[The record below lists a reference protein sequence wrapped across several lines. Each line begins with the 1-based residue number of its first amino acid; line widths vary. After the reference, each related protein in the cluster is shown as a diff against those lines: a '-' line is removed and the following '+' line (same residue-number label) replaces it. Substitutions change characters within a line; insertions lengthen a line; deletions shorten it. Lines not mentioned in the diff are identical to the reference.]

1 MIFAWRATS
10 TLSTLQAFMSFAASM
25 TEVPASTV
33 TGSFC
38 IKLPT
43 VTMLILLV
51 IIFVL
56 APGYQYAVA
65 SALSGHYRPVKFER
79 NEGGRFR

>member
-1 MIFAWRATS
+1 
-10 TLSTLQAFMSFAASM
+10 
-25 TEVPASTV
+25 
-33 TGSFC
+33 
-38 IKLPT
+38 
-43 VTMLILLV
+43 MLILLV

-79 NEGGRFR
+79 NEEERFR